1 MRSKELKVVA
11 LMPMKGE
18 SERVPNKNMRDFN
31 GQPLCSV
38 MLDKLVASDL
48 IDQVLI
54 NTDSNLIKNF
64 IESRY
69 DKVKIIERPLE
80 LRGND
85 VSMNKII
92 DYDISQCSADLYLQ
106 THSTNPLLREETI
119 TTAIETFIENKSN
132 KDSLFSVTRFQTRF
146 YTENGEAL
154 NHDPEVLI
162 KTQDLPVLY
171 EENSCIYIFTKEA
184 FEKSKRRIG
193 DNPILFEIDQLEAV
207 DIDVE
212 EEFVLAEK
220 LHKVL

>member
-1 MRSKELKVVA
+1 MTIIA

-18 SERVPNKNMRDFN
+18 SERVPNKNIREFN

-38 MLDKLVASDL
+38 ILDKLDASDL
-48 IDQVLI
+48 IDQVI
-54 NTDSNLIKNF
+54 VNTDSNLIKNF

-69 DKVKIIERPLE
+69 DKVKIVERPLE
-80 LRGND
+80 LRGHD

-92 DYDISQCSADLYLQ
+92 DYDISQFPADLYLQ
-106 THSTNPLLREETI
+106 THSTNPLLGEETI
-119 TTAIETFIENKSN
+119 TAAIERFIKNKSN
-132 KDSLFSVTRFQTRF
+132 YDSLFSVTRFQTRF
-146 YTENGEAL
+146 YRENGEAL

-171 EENSCIYIFTKEA
+171 EENSCIYIFTREA
-184 FEKSKRRIG
+184 FEKNKRRIG
-193 DNPILFEIDQLEAV
+193 DNPILFEIEQLEAI

>member
-1 MRSKELKVVA
+1 MRVVA

-18 SERVPNKNMRDFN
+18 SERVHNKNMRDFN

-48 IDQVLI
+48 IDEVLV
-54 NTDSNLIKNF
+54 NTDSDLIKDF
-64 IESRY
+64 VESRY
-69 DKVKIIERPLE
+69 EKVKIIERPLE
-80 LRGND
+80 LLGHD

-92 DYDISQCSADLYLQ
+92 EHDINQFSADLYLQ
-106 THSTNPLLREETI
+106 THSTNPLLRVETI
-119 TTAIETFIENKSN
+119 TAAIEKFIENKSK

-146 YTENGEAL
+146 YTENGKAL

-184 FEKSKRRIG
+184 FEKNKRRIG
-193 DNPILFEIDQLEAV
+193 DKPILFEINQLEAV

>member
-1 MRSKELKVVA
+1 MKVIA

-38 MLDKLVASDL
+38 MLDKLVASEL
-48 IDQVLI
+48 IDQVII

-69 DKVKIIERPLE
+69 DKVEIVERPLE
-80 LRGND
+80 LRGHD

-92 DYDISQCSADLYLQ
+92 DYDISQYPADLYLQ
-106 THSTNPLLREETI
+106 THSTNPLLGEETI
-119 TTAIETFIENKSN
+119 TAAIETFIKNKSN

-184 FEKSKRRIG
+184 FEKNKRRIG
-193 DNPILFEIDQLEAV
+193 NHPMLFEINQLEAV

-212 EEFVLAEK
+212 EEFILAQK

>member
-1 MRSKELKVVA
+1 MRSKELRVVA

-69 DKVKIIERPLE
+69 DKVKIIERPVE
-80 LRGND
+80 LRGHD

-92 DYDISQCSADLYLQ
+92 DYDISQYPADLYLQ

-119 TTAIETFIENKSN
+119 TAAIEMFIKNESK

-146 YTENGEAL
+146 YRENGEAL

-171 EENSCIYIFTKEA
+171 EENSCIYIFTKET
-184 FEKSKRRIG
+184 FEKNKRRIG
-193 DNPILFEIDQLEAV
+193 DNPILFEINQLEAV

>member
-1 MRSKELKVVA
+1 MRVIA

-38 MLDKLVASDL
+38 MLDKLVGSDL
-48 IDQVLI
+48 IDQVLV
-54 NTDSNLIKNF
+54 NTDSNQIKSF

-69 DKVKIIERPLE
+69 DKVNVIERPAE
-80 LRGND
+80 LIGHD

-92 DYDISQCSADLYLQ
+92 DHDISQSPADVYLQ
-106 THSTNPLLREETI
+106 THSTNPLLRVETI
-119 TTAIETFIENKSN
+119 TAAIEKFIENKHK

-146 YTENGEAL
+146 YSENGKAL
-154 NHDPEVLI
+154 NHDREVLI

-171 EENSCIYIFTKEA
+171 EENSCIYIFTKDS
-184 FEKSKRRIG
+184 FDKNKRRIG
-193 DNPILFEIDQLEAV
+193 DKPILFEINQLEAV

-212 EEFVLAEK
+212 GEFVLAEK

>member
-1 MRSKELKVVA
+1 MQLKKTVYA

-18 SERVPNKNMRDFN
+18 SERVPNKNMRLFN
-31 GQPLCSV
+31 GMPLCSI
-38 MLDKLVASDL
+38 MLDVLTSSSL
-48 IDQVLI
+48 IDKVI
-54 NTDSNLIKNF
+54 VNTDSDVIKKF
-64 IESRY
+64 VESKY
-69 DKVKIIERPLE
+69 DKVIVVDRPEE
-80 LRGND
+80 LQGHD

-92 DYDISQCSADLYLQ
+92 AHDIQHFPADLYLQ
-106 THSTNPLLREETI
+106 THSTNPLLKEETI
-119 TTAIETFIENKSN
+119 AAAIEKFIANIAI

>member
-1 MRSKELKVVA
+1 MRVIA

-18 SERVPNKNMRDFN
+18 SERVHNKNMRDFN

-48 IDQVLI
+48 IDQVLV
-54 NTDSNLIKNF
+54 NTDSDLIKDF
-64 IESRY
+64 VESRY
-69 DKVKIIERPLE
+69 EKVKIIERPLE
-80 LRGND
+80 LLGHD

-92 DYDISQCSADLYLQ
+92 EHDINQFSADLYLQ
-106 THSTNPLLREETI
+106 THSTNPLLRVETI
-119 TTAIETFIENKSN
+119 TAAIEKFIENKSE

-146 YTENGEAL
+146 YTENGKAL

-184 FEKSKRRIG
+184 FEKNKRRIG
-193 DNPILFEIDQLEAV
+193 DKPILFEINQLEAV